1 MHLFDALAIVDV
13 DARPDVTGEL
23 ALRSEAR
30 QAFVEHPVIRPVVTR
45 EAVLDAEAVAPARG
59 GAVDRAHAGHV
70 VRVDVVVPALA
81 ELLLHRA
88 ARELEPAAVEVRAAA
103 RRVGHP
109 DEGRDRVREAAE
121 PFLAL
126 TELRLG
132 ALPFGDLQHDG
143 ADPERAAVLGHD
155 RVGVDEPRALLAG
168 QRGRDPRRIGAQR
181 LARLQHAAQGSLD
194 AGVHLRQDLRHR
206 PADVVGR
213 GHAVDLGERLV
224 DPDVPQVGVEERE
237 ARGRRREER
246 VEEGQR
252 LGRLAEEP
260 RVVDGERGPAR
271 QLGGECQVLLA
282 VHPSGLGREQRDRS
296 QRPSA
301 RDERHRDQGARLDVD
316 VRGQALRVGR
326 VARELRRG
334 QVRDELRL
342 GVADDAGDADVGVG
356 IEGMPFED
364 GADALGL
371 PAGVLHGEPLDRP
384 VRTAL
389 VDDAPV
395 RDGWDGEPGDV
406 AQGRV
411 DVQRAGELLARPREE
426 AEPLLGAQALG
437 ELGLRLLE
445 QEEVVDRE
453 RGPFGELQRE
463 RQILLVEPPPDSVV
477 VPSEIAP
484 SVLPRATSG
493 TERKDVGP
501 SRA

>member
-1 MHLFDALAIVDV
+1 MDV
-13 DARPDVTGEL
+13 L
-23 ALRSEAR
+23 
-30 QAFVEHPVIRPVVTR
+30 
-45 EAVLDAEAVAPARG
+45 
-59 GAVDRAHAGHV
+59 
-70 VRVDVVVPALA
+70 VPALA

-88 ARELEPAAVEVRAAA
+88 SRELEPAAVEVRAAA
-103 RRVGHP
+103 GRVGHP
-109 DEGRDRVREAAE
+109 DERRDRVREPAE
-121 PFLAL
+121 PLLAL
-126 TELRLG
+126 AELRLG
-132 ALPFGDLQHDG
+132 ALALGDLQHDG
-143 ADPERAAVLGHD
+143 AEPERAAVLGHD
-155 RVGVDEPRALLAG
+155 RVVSTSHVRSSPGRAGVIPVTSA
-168 QRGRDPRRIGAQR
+168 RIGSPVSITRRRAPR
-181 LARLQHAAQGSLD
+181 CLGPSP
-194 AGVHLRQDLRHR
+194 AGPRHR

-224 DPDVPQVGVEERE
+224 DAHVAQVGVEERQP
-237 ARGRRREER
+237 GRRRGEER
-246 VEEGQR
+246 VEERQR

-260 RVVDGERGPAR
+260 RVVDGERGAAR
-271 QLGGECQVLLA
+271 QLGREGEVLLA
-282 VHPSGLGREQRDRS
+282 VHPSGLGREQRDRP

-301 RDERHRDQGARLDVD
+301 RDERHRDQRARLDVD

-463 RQILLVEPPPDSVV
+463 RQILLVEPPPR
-477 VPSEIAP
+477 
-484 SVLPRATSG
+484 LGRRAQRDRA
-493 TERKDVGP
+493 ERPPPCDERHREEGRRP
-501 SRA
+501 EPA